1 MSYQEDMMILCVKTQ
16 SIIIQLQHN
25 SEIKYNMK
33 IRTHKHIDTHIA
45 QKNILI
51 RVEYSGTVET
61 ANISPNDRI
70 ADMKE
75 I

>member
-33 IRTHKHIDTHIA
+33 IRTHKHIDTHST
-45 QKNILI
+45 KNILI